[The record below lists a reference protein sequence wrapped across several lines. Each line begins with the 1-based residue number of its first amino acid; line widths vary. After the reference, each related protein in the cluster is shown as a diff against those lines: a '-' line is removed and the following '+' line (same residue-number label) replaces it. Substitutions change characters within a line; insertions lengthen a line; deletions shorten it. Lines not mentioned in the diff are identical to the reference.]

1 MVGYVCV
8 PGANIAQRC
17 VFSGPEVNNSLQM
30 FLPSAAN
37 QKSRSTADGGFKL
50 GEQKT
55 PSENNRMLTRIRF
68 LASQHLNNEP
78 EVFIYRQ
85 DSPPNDSNIFISI
98 FPGMS
103 FKLLAKSGA
112 SLIFLV
118 SGGRHPSSYSF
129 GSPGTKSRDLA
140 RSGR

>member
-85 DSPPNDSNIFISI
+85 DSPPERLQHIYQHI
-98 FPGMS
+98 P
-103 FKLLAKSGA
+103 
-112 SLIFLV
+112 
-118 SGGRHPSSYSF
+118 
-129 GSPGTKSRDLA
+129 RDVVQAPCKVWRFAHILGQ
-140 RSGR
+140 RR